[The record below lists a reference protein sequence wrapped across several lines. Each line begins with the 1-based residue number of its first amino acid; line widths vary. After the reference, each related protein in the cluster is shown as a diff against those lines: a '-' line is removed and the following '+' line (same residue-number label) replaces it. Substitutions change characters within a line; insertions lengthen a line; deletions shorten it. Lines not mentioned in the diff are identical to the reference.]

1 MLTII
6 INLKN
11 NASICGLCYT
21 FFRMIITW
29 GKDNSVNFTPQTDY
43 EKGCS
48 SHIRDYTGQI
58 FKLTAYDDPV
68 AGTIITFT
76 PVEKE
81 K

>member
-29 GKDNSVNFTPQTDY
+29 GKDNSIIFTGKTDY
-43 EKGCS
+43 EKGCLR
-48 SHIRDYTGQI
+48 HICDHTGQV
-58 FKLTAYDDPV
+58 FKLNASDDPV
-68 AGTIITFT
+68 AGPIITFT
-76 PVEKE
+76 PVEE
-81 K
+81 KV